1 MKNKTNV
8 ITICGSLK
16 FKDKMLTL
24 ASKMEL
30 EGNNVLIPILPVDDK
45 IIYTKEEIIKLG
57 NMHKKKIDI
66 SDEIFVV
73 NVKGYIGESTKS
85 EIEYAKKHGK
95 KISYLEN

>member
-1 MKNKTNV
+1 MNNKTNV

-16 FKDKMLTL
+16 FKDEMLTL